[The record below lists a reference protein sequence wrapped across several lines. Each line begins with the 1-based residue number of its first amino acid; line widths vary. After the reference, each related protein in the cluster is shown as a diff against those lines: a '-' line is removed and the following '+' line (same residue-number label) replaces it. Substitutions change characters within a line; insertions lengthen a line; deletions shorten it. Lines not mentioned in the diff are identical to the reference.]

1 VILLWLKKI
10 ERYLTLVDGVD
21 ADDNASFE
29 IIGNA
34 LKVKSIFDFET
45 KKVIIKRKSC

>member
-1 VILLWLKKI
+1 MKGVN
-10 ERYLTLVDGVD
+10 LTLVDGVD
-21 ADDNASFE
+21 TDTSFE

-45 KKVIIKRKSC
+45 KVIIKFV